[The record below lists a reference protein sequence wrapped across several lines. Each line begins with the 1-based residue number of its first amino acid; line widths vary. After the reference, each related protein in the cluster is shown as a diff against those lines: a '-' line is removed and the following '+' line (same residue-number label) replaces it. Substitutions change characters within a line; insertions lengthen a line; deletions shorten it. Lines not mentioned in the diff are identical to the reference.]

1 MIPGIAPLEADDVGN
16 VLNVNADTVASALAQ
31 SIGAEK
37 LIIMTNVPGIL
48 RKVGDASSLV
58 SYLDIDSVQ
67 MMIENGEIKGGM
79 VPKANACIEALRQ
92 GVPRL
97 HLIDGGRRDSL
108 LQELFLNEGV
118 GTMIIDKRDA

>member
-1 MIPGIAPLEADDVGN
+1 MIPVIAPLAADVAGN

-48 RKVGDASSLV
+48 RKVGDFSSLV

-79 VPKANACIEALRQ
+79 VPKAQACIEALRR
-92 GVPRL
+92 GVPRT

-118 GTMIIDKRDA
+118 GTMIVAKHD